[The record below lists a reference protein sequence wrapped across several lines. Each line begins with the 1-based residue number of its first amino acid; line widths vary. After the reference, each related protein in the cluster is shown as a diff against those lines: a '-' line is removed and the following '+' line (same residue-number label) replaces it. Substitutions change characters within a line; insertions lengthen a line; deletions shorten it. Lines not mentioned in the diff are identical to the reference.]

1 MGLALISEGVGR
13 HIIDSLDVLGRTF
26 EQFILKSCV
35 SLADTLTKVFGGS
48 FDKFAK
54 CLAIAEAPSSPQL
67 TCMRFLNEKM
77 PHSIGHVPRYRK
89 H

>member
-1 MGLALISEGVGR
+1 MGLALISEDVER

-35 SLADTLTKVFGGS
+35 PLADTLTEVYGGS
-48 FDKFAK
+48 LDKFAK

-67 TCMRFLNEKM
+67 TC
-77 PHSIGHVPRYRK
+77 IGF
-89 H
+89 